1 MSSCRRNTYGMV
13 SGTISGLLGWVVV
26 GGWGRVMCVWGRKG
40 CGWVVGGGGNV
51 RG

>member
-13 SGTISGLLGWVVV
+13 SGTISGIISGLLGWVVV
-26 GGWGRVMCVWGRKG
+26 VGWGREG